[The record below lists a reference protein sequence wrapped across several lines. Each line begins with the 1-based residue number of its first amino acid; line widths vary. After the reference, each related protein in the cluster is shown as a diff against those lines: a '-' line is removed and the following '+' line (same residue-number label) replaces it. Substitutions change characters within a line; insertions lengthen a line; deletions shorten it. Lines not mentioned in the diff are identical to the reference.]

1 MAPEAYNESRYSQ
14 KTDIWALGIILHEMV
29 TGTIPKMWTLDVNQY
44 FKELANQN
52 TASVV
57 SVSHSQFFMSIL
69 LRMLTVNESARP
81 TAI

>member
-29 TGTIPKMWTLDVNQY
+29 TGTIPKMWTSDVNQY
-44 FKELANQN
+44 FRELANQN

-57 SVSHSQFFMSIL
+57 SASHSQFFMHML
-69 LRMLTVNESARP
+69 LKMLAVNENVRP
-81 TAI
+81 TAL